1 MTTQL
6 SRYNSALN
14 AAATPTEHALLF
26 DALVASRAV
35 LRLTPQGQVEFI
47 NPVALQVF
55 GIRPEQALQQHVSQL
70 FDPIHQDEL
79 SAPEIW
85 RKLASGERHESEY
98 RHARA
103 DAEEHWLKALFLPL
117 AELGT
122 LVVMTDITESRRIQL
137 DMNGKM
143 AAIERALAV
152 VEFDLQ
158 GKVLRANDNFL
169 KAMGYTAE
177 EVVGQHHSL
186 FCCAADAGSRSYQE
200 IWRRLIGGEL
210 HAGEYRRIDKQG
222 NDVWIQAS
230 YNPILD
236 TLGNPVKIVKYAT
249 DISAAKRQTNEAAGQ
264 LAAISRSQ
272 AQIEF
277 DLAGNILAANANFL
291 RCVGYTLDQIVGRH
305 HSMFC
310 DPELVQSAEY
320 RHFWADL
327 GEGQFKSERFRR
339 VGNHGAT
346 IWLQA
351 VYNPILDLNGK
362 PYKVVKFATDIT
374 QQVVREETVS
384 KKVDEIGKIMH
395 ALADDIDHIAMSA
408 EQSSSIAQNTE
419 QQAREGRALLEK
431 SLASIHEIQK
441 SSQEVHDMVGA
452 ISDIASQTN
461 LLAFNA
467 AVEAAR
473 AGEHGLGF
481 SVVADEVRKL
491 AEKSAQVAHGIA
503 RLIDQNVLRVS
514 EGGRISDQVSMAL
527 DKILQSVHNT
537 SASITQIDK
546 ATAHQVDAG
555 RHVQTLLEELQASAT
570 HQA

>member
-6 SRYNSALN
+6 SRITAAQP
-14 AAATPTEHALLF
+14 AAATSLDHSLF
-26 DALVASRAV
+26 DALAACRPV
-35 LRLTPQGQVEFI
+35 LRLDRKGMVELI
-47 NPVALQVF
+47 NDVALQVF
-55 GIRPEQALQQHVSQL
+55 GITQAQALQQHVGSL
-70 FDPIHQDEL
+70 FDPIHHSDFN
-79 SAPEIW
+79 APELW
-85 RKLASGERHESEY
+85 QQLAQGQRYEDEF
-98 RHARA
+98 RHACA
-103 DAEEHWLKALFLPL
+103 DATEHWLKALFLPVG
-117 AELGT
+117 ELGT
-122 LVVMTDITESRRIQL
+122 VVIMTDITASRRSQL
-137 DMNGKM
+137 DLNGKNT
-143 AAIERALAV
+143 AIERALAV

-158 GKVLRANDNFL
+158 GKLLRANDNFL
-169 KAMGYTAE
+169 SIMGYTAD
-177 EVVGQHHSL
+177 EVLGQHHSL
-186 FCCAADAGSRSYQE
+186 FCTAADAGSSQYQE
-200 IWRRLIGGEL
+200 FWRRLTAGEFL
-210 HAGEYRRIDKQG
+210 AGEYRRVDKQG
-222 NDVWIQAS
+222 KDVWIQAS

-236 TLGNPVKIVKYAT
+236 TLGQPVKIVKYAS
-249 DISAAKRQTNEAAGQ
+249 DISTAKRLSNEAAGQ
-264 LAAISRSQ
+264 LTAINRSQ

-277 DLAGNILAANANFL
+277 DLSGNILDANANFL
-291 RCVGYTLDQIVGRH
+291 RCVGYTLEQIVGRH

-310 DPELVQSAEY
+310 DTALVQSAEY

-327 GEGQFKSERFRR
+327 GEGQFKNARFRR
-339 VGNHGAT
+339 IGNHGAT

-351 VYNPILDLNGK
+351 SYNPILDLNGK

-374 QQVVREETVS
+374 QQVAREETVS
-384 KKVDEIGKIMH
+384 NKVEQIGKIMH

-408 EQSSSIAQNTE
+408 EQSSGIAQHTE
-419 QQAREGRALLEK
+419 QQAREGRTLLEK

-491 AEKSAQVAHGIA
+491 AEKSAQVAHGIS

-527 DKILQSVHNT
+527 DQILQSVRNT
-537 SASITQIDK
+537 SASISQIDK

>member
-6 SRYNSALN
+6 TRYTSALN
-14 AAATPTEHALLF
+14 AAATPPEHALF
-26 DALVASRAV
+26 DALAASRAV
-35 LRLTPQGQVEFI
+35 LRLNPEGQVELI
-47 NPVALQVF
+47 SAVALEVF
-55 GIRPEQALQQHVSQL
+55 GIREEQALQQHVSVL
-70 FDPIHQDEL
+70 FDPIHHAEL
-79 SAPEIW
+79 NAQEVW
-85 RKLASGERHESEY
+85 RKLASGERHEGEY

-117 AELGT
+117 GELGT
-122 LVVMTDITESRRIQL
+122 LVIMTDITESRRVQL
-137 DMNGKM
+137 DMSGKI

-169 KAMGYTAE
+169 KVMGYDAE

-186 FCCAADAGSRSYQE
+186 FCSAADAGSRNYQE
-200 IWRRLIGGEL
+200 IWRRLTAGEL
-210 HAGEYRRIDKQG
+210 HAGEYRRISKQG

-236 TLGNPVKIVKYAT
+236 AVGNPVKIVKYAT

-264 LAAISRSQ
+264 LAAINRSQ

-277 DLAGNILAANANFL
+277 DLAGNILTANANFL

-310 DPELVQSAEY
+310 DPAMVQSAEY
-320 RHFWADL
+320 RNFWADL
-327 GEGQFKSERFRR
+327 GEGQFKSSRFRR
-339 VGNHGAT
+339 IGNHGAT

-351 VYNPILDLNGK
+351 NYNPILDLNGK

-374 QQVVREETVS
+374 DQVAREETVS

-537 SASITQIDK
+537 SASISQIDK
-546 ATAHQVDAG
+546 ATTHQVDAG

>member
-570 HQA
+570 NQA

>member
-1 MTTQL
+1 MSTQL
-6 SRYNSALN
+6 SCITAAQT
-14 AAATPTEHALLF
+14 AAATSLDHSLF
-26 DALVASRAV
+26 DALAACRPV
-35 LRLTPQGQVEFI
+35 LRLDRNGVVEVI
-47 NPVALQVF
+47 NDVALQVF
-55 GIRPEQALQQHVSQL
+55 GITQAQALQQHVSSL
-70 FDPIHQDEL
+70 FDAIHH
-79 SAPEIW
+79 STFNAPELW
-85 RKLASGERHESEY
+85 QQLAQGQRYEGEF
-98 RHARA
+98 RHACA
-103 DAEEHWLKALFLPL
+103 DASEHWLKALFLPIG
-117 AELGT
+117 EQGT
-122 LVVMTDITESRRIQL
+122 VVIMTDITASRRSQL
-137 DMNGKM
+137 DLNGKNT
-143 AAIERALAV
+143 AIERALAV

-158 GKVLRANDNFL
+158 GKLLRANDNFL
-169 KAMGYTAE
+169 AVMGYTAE
-177 EVVGQHHSL
+177 EVLGQHHSL
-186 FCCAADAGSRSYQE
+186 FCTAADTDSSQYQDF
-200 IWRRLIGGEL
+200 WRRLVAGEFL
-210 HAGEYRRIDKQG
+210 TGEYRRVDKQG
-222 NDVWIQAS
+222 KDVWIQAS

-236 TLGNPVKIVKYAT
+236 TVGNPVKIVKYAS
-249 DISAAKRQTNEAAGQ
+249 DISAAKRQSNEAAGQ
-264 LAAISRSQ
+264 LAAINRSQ

-277 DLAGNILAANANFL
+277 DLSGNILGANANFL
-291 RCVGYTLDQIVGRH
+291 RCVGYTLEQIVGRH

-310 DPELVQSAEY
+310 DTALVQSAEY

-327 GEGQFKSERFRR
+327 GEGQFKNARFRR

-351 VYNPILDLNGK
+351 SYNPILDLNGK

-374 QQVVREETVS
+374 QQVAREETVS
-384 KKVDEIGKIMH
+384 HKVEQIGKIMH

-408 EQSSSIAQNTE
+408 EQSSSIAQHTE
-419 QQAREGRALLEK
+419 QQAREGRTLLEK

-491 AEKSAQVAHGIA
+491 AEKSAQVAHGIS

-527 DKILQSVHNT
+527 DQILQSVRNT
-537 SASITQIDK
+537 SASISQIDK

-555 RHVQTLLEELQASAT
+555 RHVQTLLEELQTSAT

>member
-6 SRYNSALN
+6 IRNTAALN
-14 AAATPTEHALLF
+14 AAATPPEHALF
-26 DALVASRAV
+26 DALAASRAV
-35 LRLTPQGQVEFI
+35 LRLNPEGQVELI
-47 NPVALQVF
+47 NTVALEVF
-55 GIRPEQALQQHVSQL
+55 GIREEQALQQHVSIL
-70 FDPIHQDEL
+70 FDAIHHSEL
-79 SAPEIW
+79 NAPDIW
-85 RKLASGERHESEY
+85 RKLAGGARHEGEY

-103 DAEEHWLKALFLPL
+103 DANEHWLKALFLPL
-117 AELGT
+117 AGLGT
-122 LVVMTDITESRRIQL
+122 LVIMTDITESRRIQL
-137 DMNGKM
+137 DMSGKI
-143 AAIERALAV
+143 AAIERAQAV

-169 KAMGYTAE
+169 KVMGYSAE

-186 FCCAADAGSRSYQE
+186 FCSAADVGSRSYQE
-200 IWRRLIGGEL
+200 IWRRLIAGEI

-236 TLGNPVKIVKYAT
+236 AVGHPVKIVKYAT
-249 DISAAKRQTNEAAGQ
+249 DISAAKRQSNEAAGQ
-264 LAAISRSQ
+264 LAAINRSQ
-272 AQIEF
+272 ALIEF
-277 DLAGNILAANANFL
+277 DLTGNILTANANFL
-291 RCVGYTLDQIVGRH
+291 RCVGYTLEQIVGRH

-310 DPELVQSAEY
+310 DAQMVQSSEY

-327 GEGQFKSERFRR
+327 GEGQFKNARFRR
-339 VGNHGAT
+339 LGNHGAT

-351 VYNPILDLNGK
+351 SYNPIFDLNGK

-374 QQVVREETVS
+374 LQVGREETVS
-384 KKVDEIGKIMH
+384 NKVDEIGKIMH
-395 ALADDIDHIAMSA
+395 ALADDIDRIAMSA
-408 EQSSSIAQNTE
+408 EQSASIAQNTE

-537 SASITQIDK
+537 SASISQIDK
-546 ATAHQVDAG
+546 ATTHQVDAG

-570 HQA
+570 QQA

>member
-1 MTTQL
+1 MNSQL
-6 SRYNSALN
+6 NRYPAALT
-14 AAATPTEHALLF
+14 AAAAPTEQTLF
-26 DALVASRAV
+26 DALAASRAV
-35 LRLTPQGQVEFI
+35 LRLTAAGQIEFI
-47 NPVALQVF
+47 NPVALAVF
-55 GIRPEQALQQHVSQL
+55 GISAEQALHQHVSAL
-70 FDPIHQDEL
+70 FDPIHHAAL
-79 SAPEIW
+79 NAPEVW
-85 RKLASGERHESEY
+85 QKLASGERHEGEF
-98 RHARA
+98 RHACA
-103 DAEEHWLKALFLPL
+103 SAEEHWLKALFLPL
-117 AELGT
+117 ADHGT
-122 LVVMTDITESRRIQL
+122 LVIMTDITESRRTQL
-137 DMNGKM
+137 DMSGKI

-169 KAMGYTAE
+169 NVMGYSAA

-186 FCCAADAGSRSYQE
+186 FCTAADAGSRNYQE
-200 IWRRLIGGEL
+200 IWRRLVAGEI
-210 HAGEYRRIDKQG
+210 HAGEYRRVDKQG

-236 TLGNPVKIVKYAT
+236 AVGQPVKIVKYAT
-249 DISAAKRQTNEAAGQ
+249 DISAAKRKSNEAAGQ
-264 LAAISRSQ
+264 LAAINRSQ
-272 AQIEF
+272 AMIEF
-277 DLAGNILAANANFL
+277 DLAGNILGANANFL
-291 RCVGYTLDQIVGRH
+291 RCVGYTLEQIVGRH

-310 DPELVQSAEY
+310 TTDMIQSADY

-327 GEGQFKSERFRR
+327 AEGKFKNARFRR

-351 VYNPILDLNGK
+351 SYNPILDLNGQ

-374 QQVVREETVS
+374 RQVEREETVS
-384 KKVDEIGKIMH
+384 SKVEQIGKIMH
-395 ALADDIDHIAMSA
+395 ALAGDIDHIAMSA
-408 EQSSSIAQNTE
+408 EQSSGIAQHTE

-491 AEKSAQVAHGIA
+491 AEKSAQVAHGIS

-527 DKILQSVHNT
+527 DQILQSVRNT
-537 SASITQIDK
+537 SASISQIDK
-546 ATAHQVDAG
+546 ATTHQVDAG
-555 RHVQTLLEELQASAT
+555 RHVQTLLAELQNSAT

>member
-186 FCCAADAGSRSYQE
+186 FCCAADAGSRNYQE